1 MAFEF
6 KRKDSGCG
14 RVDLILGRLFCEE
27 LSKPKSRSMEIN
39 MMEPFAYSE
48 TDRTKS
54 KWIAKVYQ
62 DFVERTGRSRTTQRA
77 LFYHALQMTDS
88 DYPICGGFVGEIRI
102 TRPYH
107 ENDGEKMPKW
117 TGKAKTLGFIPED
130 AILDEIPGEHIFP
143 ADTFLDRPYSF
154 EVWLNKSSLNP
165 LLYPICQRH
174 GATLVFVDGKVS
186 ENAVLALCQRC
197 NRPTIILCLSDISP
211 ASVFFCRDLAV
222 KIARC
227 SPAKKD
233 MDIKL
238 KCIGLRPEQVLE
250 LKLPAVRVSIKSKEA
265 REKYARH
272 LKSQNMNPKD
282 MVELDALEVYY
293 PGGIAGF
300 LDEILSK
307 YSHSFDPNNE
317 LWMLDLKKGV
327 IPQA

>member
-1 MAFEF
+1 
-6 KRKDSGCG
+6 
-14 RVDLILGRLFCEE
+14 VILGSIPCEE
-27 LSKPKSRSMEIN
+27 NIKAISRSMEIN
-39 MMEPFAYSE
+39 MTEPFAYSE

-62 DFVERTGRSRTTQRA
+62 DFVERTDRSRTTQRA
-77 LFYHALQMTDS
+77 LFYHALQMEDS

-130 AILDEIPGEHIFP
+130 AVLDEIPGEHIFP
-143 ADTFLDRPYSF
+143 ADTFLDRSNSL
-154 EVWLNKSSLNP
+154 EVWLNKSSPSP
-165 LLYPICQRH
+165 LLYPICQKH
-174 GATLVFVDGKVS
+174 GATLVFVDGEVS
-186 ENAVLALCQRC
+186 ENAVLALFQRC

-222 KIARC
+222 KIAQS
-227 SPAKKD
+227 SPANKD
-233 MDIKL
+233 MDIRL
-238 KCIGLRPEQVLE
+238 KCIGLKPEQVLE

-265 REKYARH
+265 RQKYERH

-307 YSHSFDPNNE
+307 YSLNFDPNDE
-317 LWMLDLKKGV
+317 FWMLDLKKGA
-327 IPQA
+327 IPHV

>member
-1 MAFEF
+1 ME
-6 KRKDSGCG
+6 KS
-14 RVDLILGRLFCEE
+14 LIRAVQESIESLDNILCEE
-27 LSKPKSRSMEIN
+27 HIRAQSRSKEIN
-39 MMEPFAYSE
+39 MTEPFAYSE

-62 DFVERTGRSRTTQRA
+62 DFVKRTGRMRTTQRA
-77 LFYHALQMTDS
+77 LFYHALQMKDS

-117 TGKAKTLGFIPED
+117 TGKAKTLGFIPENTV
-130 AILDEIPGEHIFP
+130 LDEVPGEHIFP
-143 ADTFLDRPYSF
+143 TDAFLDRPYSL
-154 EVWLNKSSLNP
+154 EVWLNKTSPSP
-165 LLYPICQRH
+165 LLYPICHRH
-174 GATLVFVDGKVS
+174 GATLVSVDGMVS
-186 ENAVLALCQRC
+186 DNAVSALFQRC

-222 KIARC
+222 KIAQ
-227 SPAKKD
+227 SSSANKD
-233 MDIKL
+233 MDIRL
-238 KCIGLRPEQVLE
+238 KCIGLKPEQAME
-250 LKLPAVRVSIKSKEA
+250 QKLPAVRVSIKSKEA

-300 LDEILSK
+300 LDEILSR
-307 YSHSFDPNNE
+307 YSHSFDPNAE
-317 LWMLDLKKGV
+317 LWMLDLKKGS

>member
-1 MAFEF
+1 MTETF
-6 KRKDSGCG
+6 
-14 RVDLILGRLFCEE
+14 V
-27 LSKPKSRSMEIN
+27 
-39 MMEPFAYSE
+39 YSE

-54 KWIAKVYQ
+54 IWIAKVYQ

-77 LFYHALQMTDS
+77 LFYHALQRKDS

-117 TGKAKTLGFIPED
+117 TGKAKMLGFIPVD
-130 AILDEIPGEHIFP
+130 AILDEVPGEHIFLP
-143 ADTFLDRPYSF
+143 KIFPDRPYSV
-154 EVWLNKSSLNP
+154 EVWLNKSALNP

-174 GATLVFVDGKVS
+174 GATLVSVDGMVL
-186 ENAVLALCQRC
+186 ENAVLALCQRY

-222 KIARC
+222 TIAQS
-227 SPAKKD
+227 SPSKRG
-233 MDIKL
+233 MDIRL
-238 KCIGLRPEQVLE
+238 KCIGLKPEQVSE
-250 LKLPAVRVSIKSKEA
+250 LKLPDVRASINSKED
-265 REKYARH
+265 REKYKRH
-272 LKSQNMNPKD
+272 LKSQSMDPKN

-307 YSHSFDPNNE
+307 YSHSLNPNNE

-327 IPQA
+327 TPQA